1 MVDRL
6 GAIVDGWDEKAGAP
20 AVERHIAASL
30 LAELYEAVK
39 FDTALATTSIATPEE
54 DVEKAEMA
62 APVEVAEESA
72 NEDDTS
78 TVIDLSDIFGFSS
91 DDDEEV
97 EEESPAVI
105 SEEKSA
111 EEVVEDK
118 EQPEEIVEQ
127 IEEIVEQPEMEV
139 ALPEEIAEE
148 VVEQPAE
155 PAVDEEP
162 AVEAEPSIE
171 EPSEIIEQPAEQPI
185 EQSAEQ
191 PIESAAEQSP
201 APSVEETEAKSAPQ
215 TSLFDMDM
223 VRRPRSANSRRVIM
237 SLYGESPAR
246 RDKSEKRSVKESQ
259 PAPEKEATPQTVAPQ
274 SEPIQNA
281 PIEESPVQNEPI
293 QNDAPQSEPI
303 AEEPVVLA
311 VSAAE
316 RIAAAQ
322 TEGQTTQVLGEVIGA
337 GTTTLADAVA
347 ASQPQVQ
354 TVQNDRVGSL
364 RSSIGINDRFI
375 LIRDLFG
382 GDGEAYDKAIDEI
395 DAFDDFNEC
404 LVHIATEYRWN
415 PNSDGA
421 RMIMDLITRKLL

>member
-30 LAELYEAVK
+30 LADLYEAVK

-62 APVEVAEESA
+62 APVEVAEEGA

-91 DDDEEV
+91 DDDEAV

-118 EQPEEIVEQ
+118 EQPEEI
-127 IEEIVEQPEMEV
+127 
-139 ALPEEIAEE
+139 AEE
-148 VVEQPAE
+148 VVAQPA
-155 PAVDEEP
+155 EP

-191 PIESAAEQSP
+191 PIEPTTEQSP

-246 RDKSEKRSVKESQ
+246 RDKSEKRSVKENLS
-259 PAPEKEATPQTVAPQ
+259 APEKEATPQTAAPQ

-303 AEEPVVLA
+303 AEEPAVLA

-404 LVHIATEYRWN
+404 LVHIATAYRWN